1 MGKRLRGREGKM
13 EEEKE
18 GRKKREKR
26 EEGKHWLVGNL
37 GEEIHGH
44 F

>member
-1 MGKRLRGREGKM
+1 MRKRLRGREGKM

-18 GRKKREKR
+18 GRKRREKR
-26 EEGKHWLVGNL
+26 EAGRNQVVGNL
-37 GEEIHGH
+37 GEEIHGN